1 MPVSLKKIKSLI
13 ILLSL
18 IFVQLVLI
26 SIQVPVDDESN
37 YLEKIVF
44 SVFSPIGNGVVSVFH
59 GIGNVWNNYFGLHD
73 AQNDNQRLQEEV
85 FRLNQENNILRNILR
100 TYRTEKDMMN
110 LLVQFEGSI
119 LPARIVGLDASNV
132 WKSLVINKGS
142 LDGVKKDMVV
152 LDKKGYL
159 VGRVVEP
166 VSFKQSRVQMI
177 TDSQSGVHVTPP
189 EKNIPGIISGDKDGL
204 CKLEFVLATETSI
217 VEGDRLITS
226 GWDGIYIPGVLVG
239 YVISVEENISS
250 LFKDIKVAPAFK
262 LQDLDLVAI
271 IKKDIHEFY

>member
-18 IFVQLVLI
+18 IFFQLVLI
-26 SIQVPVDDESN
+26 SIQVPVGDESN
-37 YLEKIVF
+37 YFEKVVF

-59 GIGNVWNNYFGLHD
+59 GVGNVWKNYFGLHD
-73 AQNDNQRLQEEV
+73 AQNDNQRLQEEM

-100 TYRTEKDMMN
+100 TYRTEKEMVD
-110 LLVQFEGSI
+110 LLLQFEGSI
-119 LPARIVGLDASNV
+119 LPARIVGLDASDV
-132 WKSLVINKGS
+132 WKSFVINKGT
-142 LDGVKKDMVV
+142 LDGVRKDMVV
-152 LDKKGYL
+152 LDKKGNL

-177 TDSQSGVHVTPP
+177 TDSRSGVHVTPR
-189 EKNIPGIISGDKDGL
+189 EKNVPGIVSGDGDGQ

-239 YVISVEENISS
+239 YVVSVEENMS

-262 LQDLDLVAI
+262 LQDLDQLAI
-271 IKKDIHEFY
+271 IKKDIHEFF